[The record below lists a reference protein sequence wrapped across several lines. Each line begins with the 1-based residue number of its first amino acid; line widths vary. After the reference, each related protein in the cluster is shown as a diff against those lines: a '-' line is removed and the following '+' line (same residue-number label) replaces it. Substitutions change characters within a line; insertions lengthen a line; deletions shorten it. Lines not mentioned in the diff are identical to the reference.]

1 MIIQKSHLQ
10 CSIIAILAALL
21 QGLMAEVVSA
31 QDASAAVTDVTVYMM
46 NGRKTIGQVD
56 STTDETHL
64 VIRRSSANV
73 VLRTRVLWT
82 SINKVEIDKQTVS
95 VNSFQQQWP
104 DLKSDGPQSAF
115 ALSPSSIKIYRASDP
130 ESESVSSRHGN
141 VMTITNELPASIAA
155 ATATGARSQASV
167 RSLQFFTQ
175 AANWDDDVAI
185 DGLLIHV
192 RPVDASGHMVAINGT
207 LDVKLIG
214 LTQTLGGQVQQG
226 RSPVEFPVLETWSQP
241 IRQSDFTS
249 EGAVYRLEF
258 RRYQPDQDVNVEP
271 IGLTNARLSVPSVGT
286 FAATEDLTWL
296 RPYSQIRDL
305 HQMYRGTRILPQ
317 ETRD

>member
-1 MIIQKSHLQ
+1 MS
-10 CSIIAILAALL
+10 
-21 QGLMAEVVSA
+21 EVVIA
-31 QDASAAVTDVTVYMM
+31 QDYLSAVTDVTVHLM

-82 SINKVEIDKQTVS
+82 SINTVEIDNQTVPVS
-95 VNSFQQQWP
+95 SFRQQWP
-104 DLKSDGPQSAF
+104 ELKSDGPQSAL
-115 ALSPSSIKIYRASDP
+115 ALSSSPIRIRRESDP
-130 ESESVSSRHGN
+130 DFESITPDRGSVIA
-141 VMTITNELPASIAA
+141 ITNELPASFA
-155 ATATGARSQASV
+155 ATATGSRLPASV

-175 AANWDDDVAI
+175 PANWDDDVEI

-192 RPVDASGHMVAINGT
+192 RPVDASGRMVAINGT
-207 LDVKLIG
+207 LDVKLMG
-214 LTQTLGGQVQQG
+214 LTQALGGHVQQD
-226 RSPVEFPVLETWSQP
+226 RSPVDFPVLETWSQP
-241 IRQSDFTS
+241 LRRSHFTS

-258 RRYQPDQDVNVEP
+258 RRYRPERDVDVEP
-271 IGLTNARLSVPSVGT
+271 VGLTNARLTIPGVGT
-286 FAATEDLTWL
+286 FAATEDVTLL